1 MILDRYTVT
10 EAMDAILEYEKKKQ
24 ETNDKISVG
33 DEVYIIDQNYP
44 SVVTCIFSETGSGC
58 KIADNP
64 KAVHITRSGKTACT
78 PVSML
83 HKTGKHYFQIES
95 VLKELQQAA
104 D

>member
-1 MILDRYTVT
+1 MTDNLKEEIKD
-10 EAMDAILEYEKKKQ
+10 E
-24 ETNDKISVG
+24 ISVG
-33 DEVYIIDQNYP
+33 DEVYIAAKNYP
-44 SVVTCIFSETGSGC
+44 SVVTCIYSETGSGC
-58 KIADNP
+58 KITDNP
-64 KAVHITRSGKTACT
+64 KAVLITRSGKTACT